1 MRKTFFIMALGALV
15 CSCSQPAEQTAD
27 YQVVP
32 LPQVIDVAADASP
45 FVLKSSTKIA
55 VANDSLIREAQFLQ
69 EYVADLTGHQL
80 KIEPNADKNVIR
92 VEATLDNSNPDAY
105 QISVDKDQIV
115 INGATNAGTFYGIQ
129 TLRKAIPEQLIPSNV
144 AFPAG
149 MVAAAPRF
157 GYRGAHLDI
166 ARHPMEVDSVKSF
179 IDMIAMHGIN
189 KFHWHL
195 TDDQGWRIEIKKY
208 PKLAEI
214 ASYRP
219 GTMVGNNWEE
229 FDTIPVSGCLTQ
241 EQAKDIVRY
250 AAECHIQ
257 VIPEIDLPG
266 HMVAALEAYP
276 ELGCTGGP
284 YKAWQK
290 WGISK
295 DLLCA
300 GNDSTYIFLDD
311 ILNEICDIFPS
322 QMVHIGGDECP
333 KDRWKEC
340 KKCQAKI
347 KELGLKSDKNSSAE
361 EKLQSYVM
369 ARAMETLSKRGR
381 RAIGWDEILE
391 GGATGDVVIMSW
403 RGTEGA
409 EIAAK
414 SGHDAILTPV
424 QYCYFD
430 YCQGPDRESEPVSIG
445 GYLPVE
451 KVYNF
456 EPISPEFTP
465 EEAAHILGVQANL
478 WREYIKTL
486 SHSQYMEL
494 PRLAALS
501 EVQWLQPEQKN
512 YDQFVDRARRLTKHY
527 DAAGYN
533 YARHIFQPTDSI
545 AQ

>member
-1 MRKTFFIMALGALV
+1 MALGALV

-250 AAECHIQ
+250 AAERHIQ

-545 AQ
+545 AR